1 MFALKRTGWPIVVTA
16 LALLTA
22 PAGAQSPY
30 PRPAQSDQADDPP
43 DRVGRLSYLDGP
55 ISFQPAG
62 DDQWAAAEPNRPA
75 TTGDRIWADST
86 GRAEL
91 DAGSAVL
98 RISTFTEL
106 DLVRLDD
113 HWLQVRLPQG
123 TVAERLKVLG
133 GDQDNEIDAP
143 NAAVALLESG
153 KYRIDVSGDGRTTTV
168 TVRSGRAQ
176 VTAAGSS
183 FYVESGQV
191 ATVRGDNTISYD
203 LVDVGAP
210 DDFDRWSQSR
220 DRREDAAT
228 TARRYVSED
237 TPGEEDLD
245 AYGRWDT
252 DVTYGPVWYPT
263 AVDAGWAPYRVGH
276 WVWITPWGWT
286 WVDASP
292 WGFTPYHYGRWA
304 FVGGRW
310 GWCPGRRIVEP
321 VFAPALVV
329 FVGNPGWSTSVVFAG
344 GDGVAWFP
352 LAPGEVYYPTYV
364 ADVGYRRRINVAT
377 VTNVT
382 YITNVTQVTTVTYR
396 NRAISGAVTA
406 VPQRVFVQAQP
417 VSRSLVRLA
426 PSDLQQARVV
436 GMAPTV
442 APTRA
447 SLAGAGPERRAP
459 LPPQRLIARPV
470 VATHAPPPAAVPFS
484 AQQRA
489 IAANGGRPLAP
500 AQVRSLPTS
509 TPTGQP
515 TWTFRSA
522 NAPAPGG
529 RGLVRSA
536 APAAGRAPAPTRA
549 AEQPA
554 PGRAPERPALSRAP
568 EPAAPTAPQRVP
580 SQPARPQ
587 PTAPAQAAAPQPRAA
602 VPRPPASTLQRSYQ
616 AERATVESRHRQEF
630 AQPKQGETSDALSRR
645 QDAEDRDLEERYNQA
660 RAKNQRTMP
669 PPKPRPQ
676 ERPQSEEGPQPQD
689 QQAEPRQQPVP
700 REESRPKQR
709 QPAKQPPD
717 RQ

>member
-16 LALLTA
+16 LALLTT

-30 PRPAQSDQADDPP
+30 PQPAQSADADDPP

-62 DDQWAAAEPNRPA
+62 DDQWTAAEPNRPA

-98 RISTFTEL
+98 RMATFTEL

-123 TVAERLKVLG
+123 TLTERLKVLG

-153 KYRIDVSGDGRTTTV
+153 KYRIDVSGDGRTTIV
-168 TVRSGRAQ
+168 TVWSGRAQ

-183 FYVESGQV
+183 FYVESGQL
-191 ATVRGDNTISYD
+191 ATIRGDSTLSYD
-203 LVDVGAP
+203 LANVGGL

-220 DRREDAAT
+220 DAREDAAT

-252 DVTYGPVWYPT
+252 DVSYGPVWYPS

-276 WVWITPWGWT
+276 WVWVTPWGWT

-304 FVGGRW
+304 FVHGRW
-310 GWCPGRRIVEP
+310 GWCPGRRIVAP
-321 VFAPALVV
+321 VYAPALVV
-329 FVGNPGWSTSVVFAG
+329 FVGNPGWSTSVAFAG
-344 GDGVAWFP
+344 GGGVAWFP

-382 YITNVTQVTTVTYR
+382 YITNVTRVTTVTYR
-396 NRAISGAVTA
+396 NRGVSGAVTA
-406 VPQRVFVQAQP
+406 VPERVFVGAQP
-417 VSRSLVRLA
+417 VSRSVVRLA
-426 PSDLQQARVV
+426 PGDLQQARVV
-436 GMAPTV
+436 GMAPTL

-447 SLAGAGPERRAP
+447 SLAVAGPERRAP
-459 LPPQRLIARPV
+459 LPPQRLMARPV
-470 VATHAPPPAAVPFS
+470 AATHAPPQAAVPFS
-484 AQQRA
+484 TQERA

-515 TWTFRSA
+515 SRTFRSA

-529 RGLVRSA
+529 RRLVRSA
-536 APAAGRAPAPTRA
+536 APSAGRAPAPA
-549 AEQPA
+549 
-554 PGRAPERPALSRAP
+554 RAPERPAPPRAP
-568 EPAAPTAPQRVP
+568 ERAAPVAPQRAADL
-580 SQPARPQ
+580 PARPT
-587 PTAPAQAAAPQPRAA
+587 PTAPAQPTAPQPRAA

-616 AERATVESRHRQEF
+616 AERATVETRHRQEF
-630 AQPKQGETSDALSRR
+630 AQPKQGETPDALSRR
-645 QDAEDRDLEERYNQA
+645 QDAEDRDLDERYNQA

-669 PPKPRPQ
+669 PPKPAEREQPQ
-676 ERPQSEEGPQPQD
+676 ERPQPQEQR
-689 QQAEPRQQPVP
+689 AEPRQQPAP
-700 REESRPKQR
+700 REESHPNQR
-709 QPAKQPPD
+709 QPAKRPPD